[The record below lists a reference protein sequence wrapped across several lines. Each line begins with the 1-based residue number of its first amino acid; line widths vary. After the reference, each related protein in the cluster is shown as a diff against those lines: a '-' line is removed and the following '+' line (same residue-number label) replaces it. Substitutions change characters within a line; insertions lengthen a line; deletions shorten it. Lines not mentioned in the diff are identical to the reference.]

1 MNRSDFS
8 KFRLLNQH
16 ISADPF
22 SDPWD
27 VVNWL
32 VAVQA
37 QEYASAKWALG
48 LRLNNAVDADI
59 ENAFTN
65 GSILRTHL
73 LRPTWHFVLPSD
85 IHWLLALTGPR
96 VNKLNAFMYRREGL
110 DEAILKKSQDV
121 IANALQG
128 GHQLTRDELGVV
140 LENAGFQMKKGQYLV
155 FIIMSAELN
164 GVICSGGRRG
174 KQFTYALMD
183 ERIPKPSP
191 LGQDEALAEL
201 SKRYF
206 MSRGPASIADFT
218 KWSGLTKAD
227 AGRGL
232 ESVKSQFE
240 NVNVDGQVYWFA
252 EPQIS
257 PINTSPSAYL
267 LSVFDEYISGYLDY
281 SSYGDGSVSGKL
293 RQLGNALHFIIVI
306 DGLIVGTWRR
316 ELGKQSVEIQTSLF
330 RKLSIHENEALY
342 EAGQKY
348 GRFLGVPVTFSNLP
362 KFWNNDQ

>member
-1 MNRSDFS
+1 MI
-8 KFRLLNQH
+8 NQH
-16 ISADPF
+16 ISTDLF
-22 SDPWD
+22 SDPCD

-32 VAVQA
+32 VAVQS
-37 QEYASAKWALG
+37 QEYAAAKWALG
-48 LRLNNAVDADI
+48 LRLDNAVDADI

-85 IHWLLALTGPR
+85 IRWLLALTGPR
-96 VNKLNAFMYRREGL
+96 VNKLNAFMYRQEGL

-128 GHQLTRDELGVV
+128 GHQFTRDELGVV
-140 LENAGFQMKKGQYLV
+140 LENAGIQMKKGQFLTYIV
-155 FIIMSAELN
+155 MSAELN
-164 GVICSGGRRG
+164 GVICSGARRG
-174 KQFTYALMD
+174 KQFTYALMED
-183 ERIPKPSP
+183 RVPKTSP

-201 SKRYF
+201 SRRYF
-206 MSRGPASIADFT
+206 MSRGPASVADFA
-218 KWSGLTKAD
+218 KWSGLTKAE

-232 ESVKSQFE
+232 ESVKGQFE
-240 NVNVDGQVYWFA
+240 KVDMDGQEYWFA
-252 EPQIS
+252 EPHS
-257 PINTSPSAYL
+257 PPINASPSVFL
-267 LSVFDEYISGYLDY
+267 LSVFDEYISGYKDY
-281 SSYGDGSVSGKL
+281 SAYGDESVSKKL

-316 ELGKQSVEIQTSLF
+316 ELSKDSVEIQTNLF
-330 RKLSIHENEALY
+330 RKLSIHENEALL

-362 KFWNNDQ
+362 